1 MPFNAKNYTNYI
13 FLFAILLAT
22 TFLYQRYQNK
32 LDREDDSENY
42 DTIQKYLLND
52 PDLAKDKK
60 PILWI
65 PIKYEYNARNWLSF
79 GSRSSHDLNQ
89 PYLYLTVKTII
100 KQCEDSF
107 HICLIDDDSFSKL
120 IPGWSVDMNKISNPI
135 KNYMRELGM
144 AQLLY
149 KYGGIRVP
157 ASFVCMR
164 DLIEM
169 YHMGTVGGK
178 MFICEMVDRNITS
191 THRDFYPNIDFMG
204 AEKENQ
210 CISELIDFMQRT
222 ISSDYTAESE
232 FLGEFDR
239 WCFARIERNQINLID
254 GKLVGT
260 KTMDD
265 TQILIDDLLSN
276 DYIDI
281 YSNTYGIYIPANEL
295 LKRRHYEW
303 FARMSPQQV
312 LESRIII
319 SKYLLLANAP
329 DAKMG
334 VIEPMKDKPNWVGP
348 FWKVP
353 GAGAG
358 SPPLYGLMPL
368 DLGDNVPRLKYPD
381 N

>member
-1 MPFNAKNYTNYI
+1 MPFKPNNYTNYI
-13 FLFAILLAT
+13 FLFAILLAS
-22 TFLYQRYQNK
+22 TFLYQRYQKK
-32 LDREDDSENY
+32 LDRENDSENY
-42 DTIQKYLLND
+42 DAIQKYLLND

-60 PILWI
+60 KPILWI
-65 PIKYEYNARNWLSF
+65 PLKYEYNARNWLSF
-79 GSRSSHDLNQ
+79 GSRSSHELNQ

-107 HICLIDDDSFSKL
+107 HICLIDDDSFAKL
-120 IPGWSVDMNKISNPI
+120 LPHWSINMHKISNPV
-135 KNYMRELGM
+135 KHYMRELGM

-164 DLIEM
+164 DLTEL
-169 YHMGTVGGK
+169 YQMGTSGGK

-204 AEKENQ
+204 AQKENPVV
-210 CISELIDFMQRT
+210 SELIDFMQRT
-222 ISSDYTAESE
+222 ISQDYTAESQ

-239 WCFARIERNQINLID
+239 WCNARIERNQINLID

-260 KTMDD
+260 KTMED
-265 TQILIDDLLSN
+265 TPILIDELLSN

-281 YSNTYGIYIPANEL
+281 YSNTYGIYIPANEV

-303 FARMSPQQV
+303 FARMSPLQV
-312 LESRIII
+312 LESQIII

-334 VIEPMKDKPNWVGP
+334 VIEPMKDKPNWIS

-353 GAGAG
+353 SGAPVWGL
-358 SPPLYGLMPL
+358 PPIN
-368 DLGDNVPRLKYPD
+368 LGDSPYPPRLDYPD

>member
-1 MPFNAKNYTNYI
+1 MPFKPNNYTNYI
-13 FLFAILLAT
+13 FLFAILLVS
-22 TFLYQRYQNK
+22 TFLYQRYQKK
-32 LDREDDSENY
+32 LDRENDSENY
-42 DTIQKYLLND
+42 DAIQKYLLND

-60 PILWI
+60 KPILWI
-65 PIKYEYNARNWLSF
+65 PLKYEYNARNWLSF
-79 GSRSSHDLNQ
+79 GSRSSHELNQ
-89 PYLYLTVKTII
+89 PYLYLTVKSII

-107 HICLIDDDSFSKL
+107 HICLIDDDSFAKL
-120 IPGWSVDMNKISNPI
+120 LPNWTINMHKISNPV
-135 KNYMRELGM
+135 KHYMRELGM

-164 DLIEM
+164 DLSELYQI
-169 YHMGTVGGK
+169 GTSGGK

-204 AEKENQ
+204 TQKENPIVSQ
-210 CISELIDFMQRT
+210 LIDFMQRT
-222 ISSDYTAESE
+222 ISQDYTAESQ

-239 WCFARIERNQINLID
+239 WCNARIERNQINLID

-260 KTMDD
+260 KTMED
-265 TQILIDDLLSN
+265 TPILIDELLSN

-281 YSNTYGIYIPANEL
+281 YSNTYGIYIPANEV

-303 FARMSPQQV
+303 FARMSPVQV
-312 LESRIII
+312 LESPIII

-334 VIEPMKDKPNWVGP
+334 VIEPMKDKPKWIS

-353 GAGAG
+353 SGAPVWGL
-358 SPPLYGLMPL
+358 PPIN
-368 DLGDNVPRLKYPD
+368 LGDSPYPPRLAYPD

>member
-1 MPFNAKNYTNYI
+1 MLKIKNYTNYI

-22 TFLYQRYQNK
+22 AFLYQRYQKK
-32 LDREDDSENY
+32 LDRESDSENY
-42 DTIQKYLLND
+42 DAIQKYLLND

-65 PIKYEYNARNWLSF
+65 PLKYEYNARNWLSF

-107 HICLIDDDSFSKL
+107 HICLIDDESFAKL
-120 IPGWSVDMNKISNPI
+120 IPGWSVDMKKISNPI

-144 AQLLY
+144 AKLLY

-169 YHMGTVGGK
+169 YNMGTTGGK

-210 CISELIDFMQRT
+210 CVSDLIDFMQRT
-222 ISSDYTAESE
+222 ISNDYTAESQ

-260 KTMDD
+260 KTMED
-265 TQILIDDLLSN
+265 TQVLIDDLLSN
-276 DYIDI
+276 DYVDI
-281 YSNTYGIYIPANEL
+281 YSNTYGIYIPANEV

-303 FARMSPQQV
+303 FARMSPNQV
-312 LESRIII
+312 LESPIII

-334 VIEPMKDKPNWVGP
+334 VVEPMKDKPNWVGP
-348 FWKVP
+348 FWRVP
-353 GAGAG
+353 SGA
-358 SPPLYGLMPL
+358 PVYGLMPI

>member
-1 MPFNAKNYTNYI
+1 
-13 FLFAILLAT
+13 
-22 TFLYQRYQNK
+22 
-32 LDREDDSENY
+32 
-42 DTIQKYLLND
+42 
-52 PDLAKDKK
+52 
-60 PILWI
+60 
-65 PIKYEYNARNWLSF
+65 
-79 GSRSSHDLNQ
+79 LNQ

-107 HICLIDDDSFSKL
+107 HICLIDDDSFAKL
-120 IPGWSVDMNKISNPI
+120 LPNWSIDMHRISNPI
-135 KNYMRELGM
+135 KQYMRCLGM
-144 AQLLY
+144 TQLLY

-157 ASFVCMR
+157 PSFVCMR
-164 DLIEM
+164 DLIEL
-169 YHMGTVGGK
+169 YRIGTTGGK

-191 THRDFYPNIDFMG
+191 THRDFYPNIRFMG
-204 AEKENQ
+204 AEKENPVVG
-210 CISELIDFMQRT
+210 ELIDFMQRT
-222 ISSDYTAESE
+222 ISSDYTDETK
-232 FLGEFDR
+232 FLGEFNR
-239 WCFARIERNQINLID
+239 WCFTRIERNQVNLID

-260 KTMDD
+260 KTMED
-265 TQILIDDLLSN
+265 TPIIIDDLLSN

-281 YSNTYGIYIPANEL
+281 YSNTYGIYIPANEV

-303 FARMSPQQV
+303 FARMSPTQV
-312 LESRIII
+312 LESPIII

-348 FWKVP
+348 YWKTP

-358 SPPLYGLMPL
+358 PPPVYGLMPI